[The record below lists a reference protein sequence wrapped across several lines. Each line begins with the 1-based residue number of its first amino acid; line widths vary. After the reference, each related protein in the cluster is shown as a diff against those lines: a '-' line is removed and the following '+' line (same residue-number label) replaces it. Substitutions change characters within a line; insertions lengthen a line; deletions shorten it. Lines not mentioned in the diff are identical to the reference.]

1 MEEQLPD
8 DNPLTLKNERGSIF
22 QFSHEN
28 AAIISICFFSHPEVI
43 DWVLF
48 IGILVNDFI
57 IFLES
62 NRLEAAQTFHGR
74 VVLFVDDSF
83 LTKHA
88 LGLSL
93 EPSSLFIY
101 RDEVFLFVILLVL
114 VISEG
119 QVDRWPAEGFLGH
132 NLSLDL

>member
-1 MEEQLPD
+1 
-8 DNPLTLKNERGSIF
+8 
-22 QFSHEN
+22 
-28 AAIISICFFSHPEVI
+28 
-43 DWVLF
+43 LF